1 MFMNACIRE
10 EISMPTLHLEH
21 ISKRYSRQD
30 VIFDDLNL
38 TLDGREFTVLL
49 GLAECGESTLLQII
63 AGLEKPTSGVVYMDG
78 QPVNKKTLKTGNMAV
93 VFRNH
98 ALYPQMTVRDNIAY
112 SLKIRKKAAEEIQTR
127 VEEVADMLG
136 LEELLERKPKELS
149 AGQQQMVAIARA
161 LVRRP
166 KFILLDEPLAGLD
179 EQSGRQMRQRF
190 QEIYQSTEASF
201 LYATH
206 DPVEAMAIGTR
217 IIVLKDGQIQ
227 QIDTPEN
234 IYKHPA
240 NTFVAGLTGVPGMNF
255 WHAKI
260 AGDQQEVLLQ
270 IEDLGEYSLSKAASR
285 KLTEQKDLGQNI
297 LVGVRPEHIQLRRA
311 GNLSAISGFYGID
324 GSTGYLY
331 LESVDKQ
338 VTIRVEN
345 DRDPGIGSTFYFG
358 MEGSDVHLF
367 DMETKQRIDLV

>member
-1 MFMNACIRE
+1 
-10 EISMPTLHLEH
+10 MPTLHLEH
-21 ISKRYSRQD
+21 IFKRYSRQD
-30 VIFDDLNL
+30 IVFDDLNL

-63 AGLEKPTSGVVYMDG
+63 AGLEKPTAGVVYIDG
-78 QPVNKKTLKTGNMAV
+78 QPVNKKTLKTGSMAM

-127 VEEVADMLG
+127 VEEVAKMLG

-161 LVRRP
+161 LVRKP

-190 QEIYQSTEASF
+190 QEIYQSTESSF

-206 DPVEAMAIGTR
+206 DPVEAMAIGTQ

-227 QIDTPEN
+227 QIDTPEE
-234 IYKHPA
+234 IYKHPV
-240 NTFVAGLTGVPGMNF
+240 NTFVAGLAGVPGMNF
-255 WHAKI
+255 WHARI
-260 AGDQQEVLLQ
+260 AGDQQALLLQ
-270 IEDLGEYSLSKAASR
+270 IEALGEYVLSKAASQ
-285 KLTEQKDLGQNI
+285 KLAEQKDPGQDI
-297 LVGVRPEHIQLRRA
+297 LVGVRPEHLQLQKTGR
-311 GNLSAISGFYGID
+311 LSAVSGFYGID

-331 LESVDKQ
+331 LESADKQ

-345 DRDPGIGSTFYFG
+345 DREPGIGNTFHFG
-358 MEGSDVHLF
+358 MEESDIHLF
-367 DMETKQRIDLV
+367 DAETKKRIDLT

>member
-1 MFMNACIRE
+1 
-10 EISMPTLHLEH
+10 MPTLHLEH

-30 VIFDDLNL
+30 IVFNDLNL

-78 QPVNKKTLKTGNMAV
+78 QPVNKKTLKTGNMAM

-112 SLKIRKKAAEEIQTR
+112 SLKVRKKTAEEIKTQ
-127 VEEVADMLG
+127 VEEVANMLG
-136 LEELLERKPKELS
+136 LEELLERKPEELS

-161 LVRRP
+161 LVRKP
-166 KFILLDEPLAGLD
+166 KLILLDEPMAGLD
-179 EQSGRQMRQRF
+179 EQSRRQMRQRF

-206 DPVEAMAIGTR
+206 DPAEAMAIGTQ

-227 QIDTPEN
+227 QIDTPEK
-234 IYKHPA
+234 IYKHPV
-240 NTFVAGLTGVPGMNF
+240 NTFVAGLTGIPGMNF
-255 WHAKI
+255 WNAKI
-260 AGDQQEVLLQ
+260 AGDKRAALLQ
-270 IEDLGEYSLSKAASR
+270 IEGLGEYSLSRAASG
-285 KLTEQKDLGQNI
+285 KLAEQKDLGQNI
-297 LVGVRPEHIQLRRA
+297 LVGVRPEHIQLQKA

-324 GSTGYLY
+324 GSSGYLY
-331 LESVDKQ
+331 LESADKQ

-345 DRDPGIGSTFYFG
+345 DRDPGIGNAFHFG
-358 MEGSDVHLF
+358 MEESDIHLF
-367 DMETKQRIDLV
+367 DAETKKRIELT